1 MDWNNRVVI
10 VTGGGQGIGR
20 ILSRAFA
27 KNGAI
32 VYIADVDEEAGIGC
46 QRWIEAEGGRAF
58 FVPVD
63 ISQEEEVQL
72 LMERIER
79 EQGKLNVLVNNAAIM
94 RNSSIETLSLEDW
107 NRVIGVNLTG
117 AFLCVRHGVPLLR
130 KGEDPAIIQIAST
143 RALMSEPHTEAYS
156 ASKGG
161 ILALTHALAV
171 SLGPEIR
178 VNAVS
183 PGWINV
189 STWQKSGA
197 RQPETL
203 RGIDHAQ
210 HPVGRVGRPDD
221 IANAVLFLASKEA
234 GFMTGANIVVDGG
247 MTVKMIYV
255 E

>member
-1 MDWNNRVVI
+1 MDWNDRVVI

-20 ILSRAFA
+20 VLSHAFA
-27 KNGAI
+27 KKGVI
-32 VYIADVDEEAGIGC
+32 VYIADVDKEAGEEC
-46 QRWIEAEGGRAF
+46 QRWIEAEGGQAF

-63 ISQEEEVQL
+63 VSREEEVQS
-72 LMERIER
+72 LMACVER

-94 RNSSIETLSLEDW
+94 RNGPIEKLSLEDW

-117 AFLCVRHGVPLLR
+117 AFLCAKYGVPLLR
-130 KGEDPAIIQIAST
+130 KGEDPVIIQIAST

-183 PGWINV
+183 PGWIDV
-189 STWQKSGA
+189 SPWQKSSK

-203 RGIDHAQ
+203 REIDHAQ

-221 IANAVLFLASKEA
+221 IAQAVLFLASKEA

-247 MTVKMIYV
+247 MTVKMIYA